1 MVPACLAFGNKVII
15 VPKLT
20 NGEMY
25 STLTFKAGVGLS
37 LEPEEDDFVSH
48 HK

>member
-1 MVPACLAFGNKVII
+1 MVPACLALGNKVII
-15 VPKLT
+15 VPKVT
-20 NGEMY
+20 NGEMH

-37 LEPEEDDFVSH
+37 LEPEANDFVSH

>member
-15 VPKLT
+15 VRKVT

-37 LEPEEDDFVSH
+37 LEPEADNFVNH